1 MIVFDKTSFYLQSLD
16 ENGKQA
22 APNSFTIKTAIP
34 PQSKKIWSQ
43 EQVEDIQV
51 PTRGLVVSNL
61 LMAFFF
67 KVSLST
73 LFGSIISLQIL
84 AHLPLAEI

>member
-1 MIVFDKTSFYLQSLD
+1 MEFDHPEYISMDGVDVLKIVFDKTSFYMQSLD

-22 APNSFTIKTAIP
+22 VPNSFTIKTAIP
-34 PQSKKIWSQ
+34 PQSKTIWTQ

-67 KVSLST
+67 K
-73 LFGSIISLQIL
+73 FSI
-84 AHLPLAEI
+84 